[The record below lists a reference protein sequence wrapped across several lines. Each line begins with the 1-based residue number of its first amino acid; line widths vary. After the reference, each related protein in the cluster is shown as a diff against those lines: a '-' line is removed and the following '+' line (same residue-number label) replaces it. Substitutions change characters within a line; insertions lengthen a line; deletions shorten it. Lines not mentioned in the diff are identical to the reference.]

1 MIEEQDKKKIAE
13 ISQNT
18 QFKAN
23 LAFAIKV
30 IAIVATAVWTYSAVV
45 NRLST
50 LEMNMVR
57 LEQQIEMNSQF
68 RVKWPRG
75 ELGSLPADAR
85 QDLLLENIEKRLEA
99 IDVMRHE
106 LNEYR
111 VQIELLRERETRSA
125 Q

>member
-1 MIEEQDKKKIAE
+1 MDEPQITRVSSGSE
-13 ISQNT
+13 
-18 QFKAN
+18 
-23 LAFAIKV
+23 
-30 IAIVATAVWTYSAVV
+30 IAIPLHNLISIIAGVAVATWAYFALQERV
-45 NRLST
+45 NNVEHN
-50 LEMNMVR
+50 LEMMQMDMR
-57 LEQQIEMNSQF
+57 LNSEF
-68 RVKWPRG
+68 RIKWPRG